1 LFLNFNHPYLRSTTA
16 LFFSFL
22 FAIVLA
28 APTVISLVD
37 EAQEVGV
44 FIDLSEEEENKE
56 GTESSIDAELK
67 LFTTTQNDFSKL
79 NKIQENKN
87 IRFQSKY
94 YFLEH
99 SKIDT
104 PPPKKLLFS

>member
-1 LFLNFNHPYLRSTTA
+1 MRVIIA

-37 EAQEVGV
+37 ETQEISI
-44 FIDLSEEEENKE
+44 FLDLNEEEENKKGKE
-56 GTESSIDAELK
+56 GKEEKESKTDAELK
-67 LFTTTQNDFSKL
+67 LFTASQNGLSDL
-79 NKIQENKN
+79 NKIQEKRN
-87 IRFQSKY
+87 IRFRSKY
-94 YFLEH
+94 YFSEY

-104 PPPKKLLFS
+104 PPPKTRLIS